1 MLEKESDMTKPTTKR
16 GGARP
21 GAGRPPNEP
30 VLLPNLPAT
39 NDPLVFL
46 LALMND
52 DAADSR
58 TRLSAAV
65 ACLPYCHARISEA
78 GIKDQAQTAA
88 KKAGA
93 GKFAPSR
100 GPVRLVT

>member
-1 MLEKESDMTKPTTKR
+1 MTKTTSKR

-21 GAGRPPNEP
+21 GAGRPPNQP

-65 ACLPYCHARISEA
+65 ACLPFIHAKKGDNLKEV
-78 GIKDQAQTAA
+78 KQDAA

-93 GKFAPSR
+93 GRFGTSKP
-100 GPVRLVT
+100 PKLVISNS

>member
-1 MLEKESDMTKPTTKR
+1 MTNPIKKR

-21 GAGRPPNEP
+21 GAGRPKNEP
-30 VLLPNLPAT
+30 LLLPDLPIT
-39 NDPLVFL
+39 NDPLTFL

-52 DAADSR
+52 AAADSR
-58 TRLSAAV
+58 TRLSAAT
-65 ACLPYCHARISEA
+65 ACLPYCHARIGEG
-78 GIKDQAQTAA
+78 GIKDQAQAAA

-100 GPVRLVT
+100 SPVRLVT

>member
-1 MLEKESDMTKPTTKR
+1 MAKPISKR

-21 GAGRPPNEP
+21 GAGRPPNQP
-30 VLLPNLPAT
+30 VLLPNMPAT
-39 NDPLVFL
+39 NDPLLFL

-52 DAADSR
+52 AAADSR

-65 ACLPYCHARISEA
+65 ACLPFIHPKK
-78 GIKDQAQTAA
+78 GDNLKDVKQEAA

-93 GKFAPSR
+93 GRFGASKP
-100 GPVRLVT
+100 PVRLVT

>member
-1 MLEKESDMTKPTTKR
+1 MTNQPKRR

-21 GAGRPPNEP
+21 GAGRPKSEP
-30 VLLPNLPAT
+30 VLLPDLPAT
-39 NDPLVFL
+39 NDPLQWL
-46 LALMND
+46 LNVVNEH
-52 DAADSR
+52 AADM
-58 TRLSAAV
+58 RLRVAAAV
-65 ACLPYCHARISEA
+65 AALPYCHARMGES
-78 GIKDQAQTAA
+78 GIKDQANAAA